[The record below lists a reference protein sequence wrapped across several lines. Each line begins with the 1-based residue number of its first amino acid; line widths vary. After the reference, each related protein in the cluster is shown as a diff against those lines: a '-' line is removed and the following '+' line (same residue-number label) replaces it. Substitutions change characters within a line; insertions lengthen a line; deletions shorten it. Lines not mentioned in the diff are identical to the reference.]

1 MQAACASGALGI
13 FPFVATF
20 LDKAKSM
27 RWRDG
32 TGIGFRRFAGI
43 RRMPVAVPD
52 IVFTAN
58 AGLRRPDRAGCR

>member
-1 MQAACASGALGI
+1 
-13 FPFVATF
+13 
-20 LDKAKSM
+20 M

-43 RRMPVAVPD
+43 CRMPVAVPD